1 MALIKLV
8 DYFEKFPYDPTIHPK
23 RDYYY
28 TFIQQKLPSYLSI
41 ENIGRQYR
49 TFAKTIKERED
60 APAINFSFDGVMKE
74 VIQKNKE
81 ELTDKDGF
89 SIPYNHFEAINK
101 YAVPPIKPELS
112 DAEKLQQNI
121 QIDRDTKKENAKLK
135 DAERKYKYLQEQ
147 VEELQ
152 EKYDI
157 ALALNDHKYQPKLQS
172 LDFTHS
178 RNEGIPIIQ
187 YSDWHVEKRID
198 SRVLNGL
205 NEFNL
210 DICAHRVKNC
220 YTNTIKL
227 IRKERQDVKID
238 KLVIN
243 LGGDFINNYLH
254 EHDTQEN
261 YLSPIE
267 ALFFAKERIKESL
280 SAIAE
285 HGEVKKIVLLC
296 CNGNHPRLTRRMQS
310 DNDYKMN
317 LEAILYHNLKQE
329 LSDPIFEWHI
339 PQSELG
345 YYNIGGCR
353 IRYFH
358 GHQFN
363 FMGGVGGLTIPL
375 NKITMRYDQVDKA
388 NFNLISHWHT
398 FDLIGGKNSINGAL
412 CGYDAYAQ
420 KLGCTYDVPKQSFQ
434 MLDSKRGFTGRF
446 PILCD

>member
-1 MALIKLV
+1 MAPIKLV
-8 DYFEKFPYDPTIHPK
+8 DYFKKFPYDPTIHPTK
-23 RDYYY
+23 DSYY
-28 TFIQQKLPSYLSI
+28 TFIQQKLPLNLSI

-60 APAINFSFDGVMKE
+60 APVIDFKISTGVTFE
-74 VIQKNKE
+74 GCVNRALQVDE
-81 ELTDKDGF
+81 SGQF
-89 SIPYNHFEAINK
+89 GSIG
-101 YAVPPIKPELS
+101 PIKPELS

-157 ALALNDHKYQPKLQS
+157 ALALNDHKYQPKS
-172 LDFTHS
+172 ETLDFTHS

-210 DICAHRVKNC
+210 DICAQRVKNC

-345 YYNIGGCR
+345 YYNIGGYR

-420 KLGCTYDVPKQSFQ
+420 RLGCTYDVPKQSFQ

>member
-1 MALIKLV
+1 MAKFKLT
-8 DYFEKFPYDPTIHPK
+8 YFFIKFPFNSSEHSSK
-23 RDYYY
+23 ENYYIY
-28 TFIQQKLPSYLSI
+28 IQRKLPIELSI
-41 ENIGRQYR
+41 DNIGRQYR
-49 TFAKTIKERED
+49 S
-60 APAINFSFDGVMKE
+60 FSNQMRARMHEE
-74 VIQKNKE
+74 VV
-81 ELTDKDGF
+81 DF
-89 SIPYNHFEAINK
+89 SISEGVSTIDFNDIVND
-101 YAVPPIKPELS
+101 AVNNSETS
-112 DAEKLQQNI
+112 DSEKLQQKI

-135 DAERKYKYLQEQ
+135 DAERKYKFLQDQ

-157 ALALNDHKYQPKLQS
+157 SLALNDYKYTPKSQQ

-178 RNEGIPIIQ
+178 HNEGIPIIQ

-198 SRVLNGL
+198 KRVLNGL

-210 DICAHRVKNC
+210 DICAARVKNC

-238 KLVIN
+238 KVVIN

-267 ALFFAKERIKESL
+267 ALFFAKVQIKDSL

-285 HGEVKKIVLLC
+285 HGDLKKIVLLC

-345 YYNIGGCR
+345 YYNIGEYR

-398 FDLIGGKNSINGAL
+398 FDLIGGKNSVNGAL